1 MREEL
6 ARFAT
11 KRPAEASAEARTRPE
26 SRPGFVGVA
35 IGSRFFAEHV

>member
-1 MREEL
+1 MRKEL

-11 KRPAEASAEARTRPE
+11 KRPAEARTRPE